1 MNEVIFG
8 LVLIVIIFAAVLFG
22 VAVGCHAAKKDKTD
36 EFFLKRDNYRSK
48 IKELK
53 KQLEKSEEIR
63 NDLHKD
69 NVALRLELGEVTE
82 EAAELRYKLR
92 RLETAKER
100 GNDGK

>member
-1 MNEVIFG
+1 MNGFIFG
-8 LVLIVIIFAAVLFG
+8 IILGAIIFSAVVFG
-22 VAVGCHAAKKDKTD
+22 IAVGCCAAKKDKVD
-36 EFFLKRDNYRSK
+36 DFFMRRDNFRQR